1 MSFRQMLVPL
11 ALISGMAAC
20 ASTGAQQATTS
31 PTIDT
36 APRVAAPASAA
47 TSASTP
53 PTEAVMPRLLAFEG
67 QWQHGEACENDFYRM
82 DLVATSDRVEG
93 HWAAYYD
100 GWGLHTGN
108 IRATPDGEFLRM
120 ETCQDQGE
128 ERRFADS
135 RCPELTL
142 WQGDRG
148 LRIDPASGALEL
160 VAASLVHI
168 TRFER
173 VTTPGPAPRSCPLA
187 PSKET
192 RP

>member
-1 MSFRQMLVPL
+1 VSSRQMVVAL
-11 ALISGMAAC
+11 ALIAGLTAC
-20 ASTGAQQATTS
+20 ASIRAPQATTS

-36 APRVAAPASAA
+36 GSRAAAPASAA
-47 TSASTP
+47 TSANTA
-53 PTEAVMPRLLAFEG
+53 PTEAAMPRLSAFEG
-67 QWQHGEACENDFYRM
+67 QWQHGKPCENDFYRM
-82 DLVATSDRVEG
+82 DLVATSDGVEG
-93 HWAAYYD
+93 RWAAYYD

-108 IRATPDGEFLRM
+108 IRATPDGAFLRM

-135 RCPELTL
+135 RCPELTI

-148 LRIDPASGALEL
+148 LRIDPTSGALEL
-160 VAASLVHI
+160 VAPSLVHI

-173 VTTPGPAPRSCPLA
+173 VTTPDPAPRSCTLV

>member
-1 MSFRQMLVPL
+1 MSFRQMFVPL

-20 ASTGAQQATTS
+20 ASIGAPQATTS

-36 APRVAAPASAA
+36 GARAAAPASSAA
-47 TSASTP
+47 
-53 PTEAVMPRLLAFEG
+53 PTEAVTPRLPAFEG
-67 QWQHGEACENDFYRM
+67 QWQHGEPCENDFYRM
-82 DLVATSDRVEG
+82 DLVATSDGVEG
-93 HWAAYYD
+93 RWAAYYD

-135 RCPELTL
+135 RCPELTI

-160 VAASLVHI
+160 VAPSLIHI
-168 TRFER
+168 TRFEK
-173 VTTPGPAPRSCPLA
+173 VTTPDPAPRSCPLLV